1 MTLQAALA
9 LLAAL
14 SVVVRALCVAAEAAL
29 IGVSQERAEELHESS
44 PGVRTRALLSLK
56 RDVEAAFAATRL
68 GSILGLA
75 MGAAGA
81 AAAVLPRLEVAPSS
95 PWALAAAAGACG
107 AGAALAFS
115 IVDLLPRS
123 LAIAHP
129 DAWALRTALPIR
141 LWAAWVGPPSRTLR
155 ALADRLLSPFG
166 ARATFKA
173 ADPALEDIERIL
185 LDEAREVDDG
195 PAPRLVHSLFEFP
208 GRIAREVMVPRTD
221 VVTVPLDVEPA
232 SLVRLLAEEGHS
244 RFPVHDGAIDRIVG
258 VLHTRDIVP
267 LLVHPELIKVRDAIR
282 PAVFVPWA
290 MKIGRL
296 LEQMQGDRIH
306 MAMVVD
312 EHGGFMGIVTL
323 EDILEQIVGDIEE
336 DDDSPPDPVVEL
348 GDDGSHSVSAAI
360 GIERFNGIFGADLP
374 EHEDFGTLA
383 GFLNH
388 LAGEIPEAGA
398 TLRSHGL
405 SFTVLERNPT
415 RVIRVRV
422 EAREARARIA

>member
-29 IGVSQERAEELHESS
+29 IGVSLERAEELHASS
-44 PGVRTRALLSLK
+44 PGARTRALLALK
-56 RDVEAAFAATRL
+56 RDVEAASAATRL
-68 GSILGLA
+68 GSMLGLA
-75 MGAAGA
+75 MGAASVA
-81 AAAVLPRLEVAPSS
+81 TAMLPRLEADLS
-95 PWALAAAAGACG
+95 PGAIAAAVAACG

-129 DAWALRTALPIR
+129 DAWALRIALPVR
-141 LWAAWVGPPSRTLR
+141 PWAAWVGPPSRTLR
-155 ALADRLLSPFG
+155 ALADRLLAPFG

-195 PAPRLVHSLFEFP
+195 PAPRLLHSIFEFP

-290 MKIGRL
+290 MKIGKL
-296 LEQMQGDRIH
+296 LEQMQRDRIH

-348 GDDGSHSVSAAI
+348 GEDGNHTVSAAI

-388 LAGEIPEAGA
+388 LAGEIPETGV

-422 EAREARARIA
+422 DVREPRARIA

>member
-1 MTLQAALA
+1 MTLQASLA
-9 LLAAL
+9 LLATL

-29 IGVSQERAEELHESS
+29 IGVSAERAEELHGSA
-44 PGVRTRALLSLK
+44 PGLRTRSLLALK
-56 RDVEAAFAATRL
+56 RDVEAAFAATRV

-75 MGAAGA
+75 IGAACAAAAALLRLGAGAPPWAIATAAGA
-81 AAAVLPRLEVAPSS
+81 GGV
-95 PWALAAAAGACG
+95 
-107 AGAALAFS
+107 GAALAFS

-129 DAWALRTALPIR
+129 DAWALRIALPLR
-141 LWAAWVGPPSRTLR
+141 LGAAWVGPPARLLRTLT
-155 ALADRLLSPFG
+155 DRLLTPFG

-173 ADPALEDIERIL
+173 AAPALEDIERIL
-185 LDEAREVDDG
+185 LAEAREEDDG
-195 PAPRLVHSLFEFP
+195 PAPRLLHSIFEFP

-232 SLVRLLAEEGHS
+232 ALVRLLAEEGHS
-244 RFPVHDGAIDRIVG
+244 RYPVHDGAIDRIVG

-267 LLVHPELIKVRDAIR
+267 LLVHPELIKVSDAIR
-282 PAVFVPWA
+282 PPVFVAWA

-296 LEQMQGDRIH
+296 LEQMQRDRIH

-336 DDDSPPDPVVEL
+336 DDAAPPDPVVEL
-348 GDDGSHSVSAAI
+348 DDEGNHTVLAAI

-374 EHEDFGTLA
+374 AHEDFGTLA

-398 TLRSHGL
+398 TLQSHGF

-422 EAREARARIA
+422 EAPALRARIA